1 MKHLKFLKHFQR
13 LHYLS
18 GVVAIACGLWVLI
31 TSLAPNIAPALTDDS
46 HPSQLHSRQAQLALS
61 VTSTSSGDWYPSKY
75 GSDDEIGAANI
86 LTPELVKKA
95 VGLVTE
101 GKVYAL
107 GLEINENTPGYPPR
121 KMEHYVIQN
130 IGTSYNNNDD
140 IIFGSLN
147 VGTQIDG
154 LAHLGIDGVFY
165 NGNKAEDFVRMEGLT
180 KLGIENIPPIVTRGV
195 MLDIAAYKGVD
206 RLQGGEVITVADIE
220 GAAKQQ
226 GANIQQGDVVLLH
239 TGWLGLVNQDR
250 ERFIREEPGPGIEAA
265 EYLAAKGVVAV
276 GDDTSRLEADPHEKS
291 GLFFPVHQILL
302 AKNGIYILENINTS
316 VLVEAGVHEF
326 LFVLGHPRFSGA
338 TQTII
343 NPVAI
348 R

>member
-1 MKHLKFLKHFQR
+1 MKHLKFLKHFHR

-61 VTSTSSGDWYPSKY
+61 ATSTSSGDWYPSKY

-107 GLEINENTPGYPPR
+107 GLEINENTPG
-121 KMEHYVIQN
+121 
-130 IGTSYNNNDD
+130 
-140 IIFGSLN
+140 
-147 VGTQIDG
+147 
-154 LAHLGIDGVFY
+154 
-165 NGNKAEDFVRMEGLT
+165 
-180 KLGIENIPPIVTRGV
+180 VTRGV

-206 RLQGGEVITVADIE
+206 RLQGGEVITVANIE

-326 LFVLGHPRFSGA
+326 LFVLGHPRFTGA